1 MRPFLNGRVVLV
13 TGASKGFGAGT
24 ARVMARAGA
33 SVIATARDSDALAS
47 VVDGIRDEGAECLA
61 IPADLT
67 QDGEVADLVS
77 GAVRAAG
84 RIDVLINIA
93 GSAEAIGTKLWET
106 PPEAWQRLCTTN
118 LTGPM
123 NLLRHIV
130 PVMQTHYDGR
140 LLFLSSP
147 ATFQPQPET
156 GAYAA
161 TKAGVNQIVQTL
173 VLELQNSGI
182 TANAFNPGPID
193 TPLYGQISAVLNRDA
208 RGAIPA
214 QGRPAELAAQLLL
227 WLCAPETQG
236 LTGEFIQW
244 DNPNTLA
251 AMEEFRQ
258 AYGIGRTG

>member
-1 MRPFLNGRVVLV
+1 MRPFLTGRIVLV
-13 TGASKGFGAGT
+13 TGASQGFGAGT

-33 SVIATARDSDALAS
+33 SVIVSARDGDALAG
-47 VVDGIRDEGAECLA
+47 VVEGIRAEGAECLA

-67 QDGEVADLVS
+67 QDGEVAELVS

-84 RIDVLINIA
+84 QIDVLINIA
-93 GSAEAIGTKLWET
+93 GSAEGIGTKLWET
-106 PPEAWQRLCTTN
+106 PVATWQQLCATN
-118 LTGPM
+118 LTGVM
-123 NLLRHIV
+123 NLLRHVV
-130 PVMQTHYDGR
+130 PVMQARYAGR

-193 TPLYGQISAVLNRDA
+193 TPLYAQIANVLNRNA
-208 RGAIPA
+208 RGAIPV

-227 WLCAPETQG
+227 WLCAPETEG
-236 LTGEFIQW
+236 LSGEFIQW

-258 AYGIGRTG
+258 VYGIGRAG